1 MKKVTLLLTVL
12 FSFCAVNTAF
22 AERVKGSLLRA
33 VAKADVAV
41 KKANERKICSRSGKQ
56 IDPETGSCGIEEC
69 QDGCTEIDLSV
80 YNDPVLLEKAEKLM
94 QENCEAHGGHPS
106 HTMEFYYLELWG
118 EQQEAAAKT
127 AETPLTCVRCGQPIG
142 AGQHCAATDYTGL
155 CSPIAEENELDP
167 ILLEQAE
174 ELLQADR
181 EAHGGH
187 PRHSLEFYYLELRA
201 EQQEAAAKTAET
213 PLTCV
218 RCGQP
223 IEAGQ
228 HCAATDYTGLCSPMA
243 EEAENAA
250 ADQNA
255 QAAQK
260 HYCIYCGEEIDRDN
274 KPCPQSNGLQ
284 TCRSTCPEC
293 GEDLNTTKN
302 LVKNIHYC
310 KFKGKYPIHP
320 NTMKMITK

>member
-1 MKKVTLLLTVL
+1 MKKVTLLLAVL

-22 AERVKGSLLRA
+22 AGNVKGSRDAWPLAGTTDAWPVAGTTDAWPVAGKNDAWPVAGKNDAWPVAKTTDAWPVAGTTDAWPVAKTTDAWPVAGKNDAWPVSSKKNAWPAPKVNALTKSLGRA
-33 VAKADVAV
+33 VAVAEV
-41 KKANERKICSRSGKQ
+41 SAKHKIGNKT
-56 IDPETGSCGIEEC
+56 IVCG
-69 QDGCTEIDLSV
+69 
-80 YNDPVLLEKAEKLM
+80 
-94 QENCEAHGGHPS
+94 
-106 HTMEFYYLELWG
+106 
-118 EQQEAAAKT
+118 
-127 AETPLTCVRCGQPIG
+127 RCGK
-142 AGQHCAATDYTGL
+142 AMSAHQHCVDTNYTDL
-155 CSPIAEENELDP
+155 CSSMAEENELDP

-181 EAHGGH
+181 EAHGGYA
-187 PRHSLEFYYLELRA
+187 RHSLEFYYSELK
-201 EQQEAAAKTAET
+201 EA
-213 PLTCV
+213 
-218 RCGQP
+218 Q
-223 IEAGQ
+223 
-228 HCAATDYTGLCSPMA
+228 
-243 EEAENAA
+243 AENAA

-302 LVKNIHYC
+302 LVNNIHRC
-310 KFKGKYPIHP
+310 KFKGKYTIHP

>member
-1 MKKVTLLLTVL
+1 MKKVTLLLAVL

-22 AERVKGSLLRA
+22 AGNVKGSRDAWPLAGTTDAWPVAGTTDAWPVAGKNDAWPVAKTNDAWPVAKTTDAWPVSSKKNAWPAPKVNALTKRLGRA
-33 VAKADVAV
+33 VAVAEV
-41 KKANERKICSRSGKQ
+41 SAKHKNENKTIV
-56 IDPETGSCGIEEC
+56 CG
-69 QDGCTEIDLSV
+69 
-80 YNDPVLLEKAEKLM
+80 
-94 QENCEAHGGHPS
+94 
-106 HTMEFYYLELWG
+106 
-118 EQQEAAAKT
+118 
-127 AETPLTCVRCGQPIG
+127 RCGK
-142 AGQHCAATDYTGL
+142 AMSAHQHCVDTNYTDL
-155 CSPIAEENELDP
+155 CSSMAEENELDP

-181 EAHGGH
+181 EAHGGYA
-187 PRHSLEFYYLELRA
+187 RHSLEFYYSELK
-201 EQQEAAAKTAET
+201 EA
-213 PLTCV
+213 
-218 RCGQP
+218 Q
-223 IEAGQ
+223 
-228 HCAATDYTGLCSPMA
+228 
-243 EEAENAA
+243 AENAA

-302 LVKNIHYC
+302 LVNNIHRC
-310 KFKGKYPIHP
+310 KFKGEYTIHP

>member
-22 AERVKGSLLRA
+22 AGNVKGSRDAWPLAGTTDAWPLAGTTDAWPVAGKNDAWPVAKTTDAWPVAGKNDAWPVAGTTDAWPVAGKNDAWPVAKTTDAWPVAKTTDAWPAPKANALTKRLGRA
-33 VAKADVAV
+33 VAVAEV
-41 KKANERKICSRSGKQ
+41 SAKHKIENKT
-56 IDPETGSCGIEEC
+56 IVCG
-69 QDGCTEIDLSV
+69 
-80 YNDPVLLEKAEKLM
+80 
-94 QENCEAHGGHPS
+94 
-106 HTMEFYYLELWG
+106 
-118 EQQEAAAKT
+118 
-127 AETPLTCVRCGQPIG
+127 RCGKAMSAHQR
-142 AGQHCAATDYTGL
+142 CVDTNYTDL
-155 CSPIAEENELDP
+155 CSSMAEENELDP

-181 EAHGGH
+181 EAHGGYA
-187 PRHSLEFYYLELRA
+187 RHSLEFYYLELK
-201 EQQEAAAKTAET
+201 EA
-213 PLTCV
+213 
-218 RCGQP
+218 Q
-223 IEAGQ
+223 
-228 HCAATDYTGLCSPMA
+228 
-243 EEAENAA
+243 AENAA

-302 LVKNIHYC
+302 LVNNIHRC
-310 KFKGKYPIHP
+310 KFKGEYTIHP

>member
-1 MKKVTLLLTVL
+1 MKKVTLLLAVL

-22 AERVKGSLLRA
+22 AGNVKGSRDAWPLAGTTDAWPVAGTTDAWPVAGTTDAWPVAGKNDAWPVAKTNDAWPVAGKNDAWPVAGTTDAWPMAKTNDAWPVAKTTDAWPVSSKKNAWPAPKVNALTKSLGRA
-33 VAKADVAV
+33 VAVAEV
-41 KKANERKICSRSGKQ
+41 SAKHKNENKTIV
-56 IDPETGSCGIEEC
+56 CG
-69 QDGCTEIDLSV
+69 
-80 YNDPVLLEKAEKLM
+80 
-94 QENCEAHGGHPS
+94 
-106 HTMEFYYLELWG
+106 
-118 EQQEAAAKT
+118 
-127 AETPLTCVRCGQPIG
+127 RCGK
-142 AGQHCAATDYTGL
+142 AMSAHQHCVDTNYTDL
-155 CSPIAEENELDP
+155 CSSMAEENELDP

-181 EAHGGH
+181 EAHGGYA
-187 PRHSLEFYYLELRA
+187 RHSLEFYYSELK
-201 EQQEAAAKTAET
+201 EA
-213 PLTCV
+213 
-218 RCGQP
+218 Q
-223 IEAGQ
+223 
-228 HCAATDYTGLCSPMA
+228 
-243 EEAENAA
+243 AENAA

-302 LVKNIHYC
+302 LVKDIHYC

>member
-22 AERVKGSLLRA
+22 AGNVKGSRDAWPLAGTTDAWPVAGTTDAWPVAGTTDAWPVAGTTDAWPVAKTTDAWPVAGTTDAWPVAGKNDAWPVAKTNDAWPVAGKNDAWPAPKDNALTKSLGRA
-33 VAKADVAV
+33 VAVAEV
-41 KKANERKICSRSGKQ
+41 SAKHKIATNKT
-56 IDPETGSCGIEEC
+56 IVCG
-69 QDGCTEIDLSV
+69 
-80 YNDPVLLEKAEKLM
+80 
-94 QENCEAHGGHPS
+94 
-106 HTMEFYYLELWG
+106 
-118 EQQEAAAKT
+118 
-127 AETPLTCVRCGQPIG
+127 RCGK
-142 AGQHCAATDYTGL
+142 AMSAHQHCVDTNYTDL
-155 CSPIAEENELDP
+155 CSPMAEENELDP

-181 EAHGGH
+181 EAHGGYA
-187 PRHSLEFYYLELRA
+187 RHSLEFYYSELKEA
-201 EQQEAAAKTAET
+201 QE
-213 PLTCV
+213 
-218 RCGQP
+218 
-223 IEAGQ
+223 
-228 HCAATDYTGLCSPMA
+228 
-243 EEAENAA
+243 ENAA

-293 GEDLNTTKN
+293 GEDLNNPTN
-302 LVKNIHYC
+302 LVNNIHRC
-310 KFKGKYPIHP
+310 KFKGKYTIHP

>member
-1 MKKVTLLLTVL
+1 MKKVTLLLAVL

-22 AERVKGSLLRA
+22 AGNVKGSRDAWPSEAWPSEGNSDAWPTPAADNKTSALRNPILRA

-41 KKANERKICSRSGKQ
+41 KKANERKICARSGKQ
-56 IDPETGSCGIEEC
+56 IDPETGSCGIAEC
-69 QDGCTEIDLSV
+69 QDGCTALDLSD
-80 YNDPVLLEKAEKLM
+80 YNDPVLLEEAEKCL
-94 QENCEAHGGHPS
+94 QEDREAHGGHARHS
-106 HTMEFYYLELWG
+106 LEFYYLELLA

-127 AETPLTCVRCGQPIG
+127 AETPLTCGRCGK
-142 AGQHCAATDYTGL
+142 AMSAHQHCVDTNYTDL
-155 CSPIAEENELDP
+155 CSSMAEENELDP

-181 EAHGGH
+181 EAHGGYA
-187 PRHSLEFYYLELRA
+187 RHSLEFYYLELK
-201 EQQEAAAKTAET
+201 EA
-213 PLTCV
+213 
-218 RCGQP
+218 Q
-223 IEAGQ
+223 
-228 HCAATDYTGLCSPMA
+228 
-243 EEAENAA
+243 AENAA

-302 LVKNIHYC
+302 LVNNIHRC
-310 KFKGKYPIHP
+310 KFKGEYTIHP

>member
-22 AERVKGSLLRA
+22 AESVKGSRILRA

-127 AETPLTCVRCGQPIG
+127 AETPLTCVRCGQPI
-142 AGQHCAATDYTGL
+142 
-155 CSPIAEENELDP
+155 
-167 ILLEQAE
+167 
-174 ELLQADR
+174 
-181 EAHGGH
+181 
-187 PRHSLEFYYLELRA
+187 
-201 EQQEAAAKTAET
+201 
-213 PLTCV
+213 
-218 RCGQP
+218 
-223 IEAGQ
+223 EAGQ

-250 ADQNA
+250 AAQNA

-260 HYCIYCGEEIDRDN
+260 HYCIYCGEEIDRDY

-302 LVKNIHYC
+302 LVKDIHYC

>member
-1 MKKVTLLLTVL
+1 M
-12 FSFCAVNTAF
+12 
-22 AERVKGSLLRA
+22 
-33 VAKADVAV
+33 
-41 KKANERKICSRSGKQ
+41 
-56 IDPETGSCGIEEC
+56 
-69 QDGCTEIDLSV
+69 
-80 YNDPVLLEKAEKLM
+80 
-94 QENCEAHGGHPS
+94 
-106 HTMEFYYLELWG
+106 
-118 EQQEAAAKT
+118 
-127 AETPLTCVRCGQPIG
+127 
-142 AGQHCAATDYTGL
+142 
-155 CSPIAEENELDP
+155 AEENELDP

-302 LVKNIHYC
+302 LVKDIHYC
-310 KFKGKYPIHP
+310 KFKGKYPIHA

>member
-1 MKKVTLLLTVL
+1 MKKVTLLLAVL

-22 AERVKGSLLRA
+22 AGNVKGSRDAWPLAGTTDAWPVAKTTDAWPVAKTNDAWPVAGTTDAWPVAGKNDAWPVAKTTDAWPVAKTTDAWPVAKTNDAWPVAKTNDAWPVAKTTDAWPVSSKKNAWPAPKVNALTKRLGRA
-33 VAKADVAV
+33 VAVAEV
-41 KKANERKICSRSGKQ
+41 SAKHKIGNQ
-56 IDPETGSCGIEEC
+56 TIVCG
-69 QDGCTEIDLSV
+69 
-80 YNDPVLLEKAEKLM
+80 
-94 QENCEAHGGHPS
+94 
-106 HTMEFYYLELWG
+106 
-118 EQQEAAAKT
+118 
-127 AETPLTCVRCGQPIG
+127 RCGK
-142 AGQHCAATDYTGL
+142 AMSAHQHCVDTNYTDL
-155 CSPIAEENELDP
+155 CSSMAEENELDP

-181 EAHGGH
+181 EAHGGYA
-187 PRHSLEFYYLELRA
+187 RHSLEFYYLELK
-201 EQQEAAAKTAET
+201 EA
-213 PLTCV
+213 
-218 RCGQP
+218 Q
-223 IEAGQ
+223 
-228 HCAATDYTGLCSPMA
+228 
-243 EEAENAA
+243 AENAA

-302 LVKNIHYC
+302 LVNNIHRC
-310 KFKGKYPIHP
+310 KFKGKYTIHP